1 MSMNYF
7 ESEEEDYLSQLE
19 QEEIY
24 HEETFGSRLKLFYEQ
39 FSTGTKA
46 LLSDSLFR
54 EVAKNEAVF
63 RLEILCPN
71 KIVYKRLAQKNRKIS
86 NEIRWIWPDTMRQFS
101 FLLEESPLTIS
112 TFSLRG
118 QWDYRDVNPGL
129 SHWH

>member
-1 MSMNYF
+1 MNYF
-7 ESEEEDYLSQLE
+7 EPEEEDYLSQLE

-24 HEETFGSRLKLFYEQ
+24 QEETFGSRLKLFYEQ
-39 FSTGTKA
+39 FSTSTKA

-71 KIVYKRLAQKNRKIS
+71 EIVYRRLAQKNQKIS

-101 FLLEESPLTIS
+101 FLVAESSLAAN
-112 TFSLRG
+112 TFSLR
-118 QWDYRDVNPGL
+118 
-129 SHWH
+129 

>member
-24 HEETFGSRLKLFYEQ
+24 HEETFGGRLKLFYDQ
-39 FSTGTKA
+39 FSTSTKA

-54 EVAKNEAVF
+54 EVAKNEAVV

-71 KIVYKRLAQKNRKIS
+71 EIVYKRLAQKNQKIS

-101 FLLEESPLTIS
+101 FLVAESSSAVS
-112 TFSLRG
+112 TFSLR
-118 QWDYRDVNPGL
+118 
-129 SHWH
+129 S